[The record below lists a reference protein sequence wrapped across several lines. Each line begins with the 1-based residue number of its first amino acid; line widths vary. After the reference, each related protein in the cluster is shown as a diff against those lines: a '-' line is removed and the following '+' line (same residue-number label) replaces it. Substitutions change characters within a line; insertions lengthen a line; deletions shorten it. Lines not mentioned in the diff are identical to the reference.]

1 MLPSWVIV
9 LKLSKNVQL
18 LQFCADLSKKPN
30 SVKVIYLYASKSSYY
45 ILSENDMV
53 YMGLSYSW
61 RHNCS

>member
-30 SVKVIYLYASKSSYY
+30 SVKVIYLYASENSYY
-45 ILSENDMV
+45 TLSENDMV
-53 YMGLSYSW
+53 YMDLSYSW
-61 RHNCS
+61 RDNCS

>member
-30 SVKVIYLYASKSSYY
+30 SVKVIYLYASESSYY
-45 ILSENDMV
+45 TLSENDMV

-61 RHNCS
+61 RDNCN